1 LSKLSPWIIVGVIA
15 GVPLILFWPL
25 LIGGRVLY
33 WGTPILQFYE
43 WRQLVVEA
51 YRAGH
56 FPLWTEA
63 LGCGAPLLANLQS
76 AALYPLNLIYL
87 VFPIERA
94 MGYSIVIHVILA
106 GLFMYGFARN
116 IGLRRMPSVIAAL
129 SYMLSGFMI
138 SRAQF
143 LSLVNCAA
151 WLPLLFW
158 LTHRVM
164 RKQKV
169 TDVLLLGLVIA
180 AQLLAGHAQLWY
192 YSLWAIGLYALF
204 LGGRSI
210 LHSLRSGNPFSE
222 PGSRQAWVSL
232 GLMLLSLVVG
242 VLAAAGQIL
251 PTVEMTSFSQRAA
264 GAEFDF
270 AMNYSFWPW
279 RLITLFSPDFFGN
292 PADGNFWGYG
302 NYWEDCGYIGLLP
315 LILGLAAI
323 VIWLHRRPKS
333 HSRALSQVPFF
344 AALSVVALLLAMGKN
359 LPVYPFIWR
368 YVPGFDLFQAPSRFL
383 YWYTF
388 GMAVLAGIGLQCLT
402 PSERWAR
409 FSRYLIAV
417 SLSVL
422 LTVGI
427 GWAFLAGSTKLTF
440 LGALTNTSVLAIA
453 AGALILLNT
462 RWVAGRQRKLWN
474 VLVVGIILVDL
485 LMFGWPLNPTAGAGV
500 YQWASDSGS
509 FLRHQQP
516 GDAETFRIFSFFQF
530 YHETMFDKFF
540 GFKDFGPRDNAHLRE
555 LRETLL
561 PNLSVIEDL
570 DSANNYDPLLVGNH
584 QDLLEYV
591 EDLPEPEA
599 FKLLGLMNVRYVVGD
614 QETTDGTPL
623 YSDQVDIFAN
633 VSFLPRAYVVYRE
646 RVVRDQTHELAVLS
660 GENFDPEQQV
670 LLSSPGHTVP
680 TARSEEVE
688 EPPSAVV
695 PLRYE
700 ENSVTMDVIL
710 DWPGYLVLADTYYP
724 AWRAMVDGEE
734 QPILRANYSFRA
746 IALPAGKHHVVFQ
759 YDPLSFRIGLWVGG
773 LTWLCVVVALVVLV
787 KRERL
792 HP

>member
-1 LSKLSPWIIVGVIA
+1 MIA

-25 LIGGRVLY
+25 LIGRRVLF

-43 WRQLVVEA
+43 WRHLVVEA

-94 MGYSIVIHVILA
+94 MGYSVAIHVILA
-106 GLFMYGFARN
+106 GFFMYGFARN
-116 IGLRRMPSVIAAL
+116 IGLRQMPGLIAAL
-129 SYMLSGFMI
+129 GYMLSGFLV

-143 LSLVNCAA
+143 LSLANCAP

-164 RKQKV
+164 RKHRA
-169 TDVLLLGLVIA
+169 TDGLLLGLVIA
-180 AQLLAGHAQLWY
+180 VQLLAGHAQLWY

-204 LGGRSI
+204 LGGGSVLRA
-210 LHSLRSGNPFSE
+210 LRSGNSFSE
-222 PGSRQAWVSL
+222 HGSRQVWVSW
-232 GLMLLSLVVG
+232 GLMLLALVVG

-251 PTVEMTSFSQRAA
+251 PTAEMTRFSQRAA
-264 GAEFDF
+264 GADYDF

-279 RLITLFSPDFFGN
+279 RLLTLFSPDFFGN

-323 VIWLHRRPKS
+323 AIWFRRRSKS

-344 AALSVVALLLAMGKN
+344 AALCVVALILAMGKN
-359 LPVYPFIWR
+359 LPIYPFIWR
-368 YVPGFDLFQAPSRFL
+368 YVPGFGLFQAPSRFL

-402 PSERWAR
+402 SSERWAR
-409 FSRYLIAV
+409 FSRYLIAI

-422 LTVGI
+422 LMVGI
-427 GWAFLAGSTKLTF
+427 GWLFLAGSTKLTF
-440 LGALTNTSVLAIA
+440 LGALTHTSVLAIG
-453 AGALILLNT
+453 AGVFILLNT

-474 VLVVGIILVDL
+474 VLVVGFVVVDL
-485 LMFGWPLNPTAGAGV
+485 LMFGWPLTPTAGAEV
-500 YQWASDSGS
+500 YHWVTDSGS
-509 FLRHQQP
+509 FLRQQAA
-516 GDAETFRIFSFFQF
+516 GDTKSFRIFSFHRF
-530 YHETMFDKFF
+530 YHKTMFDEIFS
-540 GFKDFGPRDNAHLRE
+540 FKDFGPTDNAHLRE
-555 LRETLL
+555 LREMLF
-561 PNLSVIEDL
+561 PNLSVIEEL

-584 QDLLEYV
+584 RDLLKYV

-599 FKLLGLMNVRYVVGD
+599 LKLLGLMNVRYVVGD
-614 QETTDGTPL
+614 QETTDGTPV
-623 YSDQVDIFAN
+623 YSAQVDIFAN
-633 VSFLPRAYVVYRE
+633 PAFLPRAYIVYRE
-646 RVVRDQTHELAVLS
+646 RVVPDKTQELVVLS
-660 GENFDPEQQV
+660 GENFDPAQEV
-670 LLSSPGHTVP
+670 LLSSPGHTVA
-680 TARSEEVE
+680 TARSEETEAPLSIVT
-688 EPPSAVV
+688 

-700 ENSVTMDVIL
+700 ANSVTIDVNL
-710 DWPGYLVLADTYYP
+710 NWPGYLVLADTYFP
-724 AWRAMVDGEE
+724 AWHVIVDGEE
-734 QPILRANYSFRA
+734 QPILRANYAFRA
-746 IALPAGKHHVVFQ
+746 VALPAGEHHVVFQ
-759 YDPLSFRIGLWVGG
+759 YDPLSFRVGLWLGG
-773 LTWLCVVVALVVLV
+773 ITWLCAAAVWVVLGC
-787 KRERL
+787 RESL